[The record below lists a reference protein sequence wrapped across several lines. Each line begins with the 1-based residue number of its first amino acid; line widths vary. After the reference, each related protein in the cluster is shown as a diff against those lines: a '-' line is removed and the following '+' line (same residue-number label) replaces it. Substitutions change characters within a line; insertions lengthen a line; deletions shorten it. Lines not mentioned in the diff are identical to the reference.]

1 MIGKIQKL
9 KNKKG
14 FTLVELIV
22 VIAIIAVL
30 TAVIVPLVGRYA
42 AQATYTTLQDAAK
55 TVSNTSN
62 TVLAEITQTGDVVKE
77 ATIFGEKSGS
87 TLTIKDKTG
96 SSGNTSTLEKK
107 LQSALEEAVPA
118 GAKFVITVK
127 DSTVASVIYSVK
139 AQITAATNGVDK
151 VGDEQ
156 YEFGGNP
163 VGIYGT
169 VNVTDKTTST

>member
-55 TVSNTSN
+55 TVANTTS
-62 TVLAEITQTGDVVKE
+62 TVLADVTRLGTVYSGGDIK
-77 ATIFGEKSGS
+77 GSKSGDK
-87 TLTIKDKTG
+87 LTINCGD
-96 SSGNTSTLEKK
+96 SDFAEK
-107 LQSALEEAVPA
+107 LQNALEEAVPD
-118 GAKFVITVK
+118 GATFFIGVSDNTV
-127 DSTVASVIYSVK
+127 SCVIYS
-139 AQITAATNGVDK
+139 TAVTIDQK
-151 VGDEQ
+151 VTVAEGDFDES
-156 YEFGGNP
+156 YTYSSKP
-163 VGIYGT
+163 VGIYG
-169 VNVTDKTTST
+169 NVDVTKKSE